1 MALSTHSGGAADK
14 AGFFHESLWGV
25 RCMVDVLNGEA
36 SAIRIET
43 LGEDGAEFCLFKGN
57 IREHWQAKRQ
67 VSDQQTWT
75 LKRLQA
81 EGILAYFFSKFRDR
95 DTCVFASISDA
106 PELGQLIENAKAAQK
121 AGESLGRF
129 KLHLLSDK
137 RSRHFEDL
145 QIAVGTVSETEA
157 LEFLCS
163 ISVHGGR
170 ENTLEIEFGF
180 RLGVM
185 FQGPWQN
192 TMAALRDLYLRS
204 THETLTA
211 TDIERYLQTCGI
223 AKRRGGAP
231 DARDRILDVTRGYV
245 EGQRAKLIRRTPI
258 RRSVAADVVAKIQSS
273 TGSLDILVTS
283 TAGGGKSACL
293 CQIVEGLQASGLP
306 VLAFRL
312 DRVEPVPTAIL
323 LGEKLGLGESPAF
336 VLSDVFAGQPVVL
349 VIDQLDCVST
359 TSGRHSDF
367 FDTVAALRAE
377 VLGLRSRQ
385 NIHLVFACRKFD
397 LEHDHRLK
405 QLASKDQPI
414 IELGEFTPEEVTAVL
429 QQEGGD
435 ASKLTP
441 RQQVMLRLPQN
452 LSLFVDAG
460 LARTENRFSTPKELC
475 DAYWNEKRKSVTAQR
490 PEFAQHWM
498 PAIQSLAR
506 TMSDRQELSVPGSM
520 MDAYPPEFLDRMASE
535 GVLTWDGKRYGFGHE
550 TFFDYCFARTLPNG
564 GRDFVSFL
572 ENDAQHLF
580 RRAQLRQVFAFLR
593 DDDFT
598 AYLSSLSSLISSER
612 IRPHLKLLAVELLAA
627 HPQARDEELTL
638 LMPAV
643 EFEMACR
650 SESRPNTDKLASR
663 IWDRFFSSRTL
674 FVVADR
680 MGLLTGWLHSGDP
693 WLQDTMALYLRLQTE
708 QNAERVAELLE
719 PFAGNP
725 DWRTRL
731 RYIMEGH
738 NLEKSRRFFDFFL
751 RLLADGTLDDARD
764 RFASNGTFW
773 SMLYGLAQKRPAWY
787 AELAARWLDRL
798 IAVAK
803 SEGADADRPRSFLED
818 GFGVEDLFT
827 SARGNPKAFL
837 EFVLPA
843 VLKAAATFAYGE
855 DDEEFSRDRLWPT
868 RFRCEHIGMSEALL
882 GACETAFELI
892 GETSPDSLRPFVDQL
907 QFPRLYTANHLL
919 ISACLSSP
927 VTFADE
933 ALALLADEPKRLSC
947 GYSDSSYW
955 HSRMAIEKCSPHCT
969 DATFQKIEAV
979 VLSFVPPYERTKE
992 GMRFRGNAAYN
1003 LASALA
1009 EARLST
1015 TGKTRLAE
1023 WKEKFHNPDGPPIG
1037 IRSYTVGS
1045 PIKQEAAVY
1054 MTDEQW
1060 LRAVAKYDTE
1070 ERRYDHR
1077 HPERGGAL
1085 QLARMLQEFTEEQP
1099 ERFAHLALKIPSTS
1113 HPYYFSHIIGGLKK
1127 AAIPSELKLDV
1138 VRRVFDVDHHDCFR
1152 SALDILGSITDI
1164 ELPQDAIQYIQST
1177 ADHPN
1182 PEAELWDGERPY
1194 CGGDILTH
1202 GINSVRGFVAE
1213 AIRDLVYYD
1222 DRYLS
1227 IFRSTIEK
1235 LVNDPSLAVRSCV
1248 ASTLHAVAQHDIPLA
1263 LRWSSLLFEADDR
1276 LLATAYVQRLIY
1288 QGLRDYWMHFS
1299 SIIQRMLLSSHE
1311 KVKVAGGTLAC
1322 LARLYHLEAD
1332 VLSVAALK
1340 GDMHCRL
1347 GACEVAKSNL
1357 LIADCCEWCKTAL
1370 AQLFSDERPEVRK
1383 KAARCFWH
1391 LWQSPDTPLADF
1403 DTLIRSFLASP
1414 AFADEP
1420 TYLLH
1425 ALEETKCQVPE
1436 AVLDVCEVF
1445 IARCSEEARDIRTS
1459 LAADEHTI
1467 GKLVFTAYAQL
1478 KSQAMQ
1484 MRALN
1489 AIDRMNLEGLSSANT
1504 HLAEFER

>member
-36 SAIRIET
+36 SAIRIEKPGDDG
-43 LGEDGAEFCLFKGN
+43 GEFYLQRGN
-57 IREHWQAKRQ
+57 LREHWQAKRQ
-67 VSDQQTWT
+67 VTGQETWT
-75 LKRLQA
+75 FKKLEQVLV
-81 EGILAYFFSKFRDR
+81 FFFEKFRAGESS
-95 DTCVFASISDA
+95 VFASVADA
-106 PELGQLIENAKAAQK
+106 PELRMLTENAQAAKK
-121 AGESLGRF
+121 AGEDLGQF
-129 KLHLLSDK
+129 KAHYLDK
-137 RSRHFEDL
+137 KRTVQFEEL
-145 QIAVGTVSETEA
+145 RNLVGAVSEEET
-157 LEFLCS
+157 LGFLCA
-163 ISVHGGR
+163 IAVHGGR
-170 ENTLEIEFGF
+170 EITLEPEFGF
-180 RLGVM
+180 RLAVM
-185 FQGPWQN
+185 FQAPWQN

-211 TDIERYLQTCGI
+211 ADIERHLQTCSIG
-223 AKRRGGAP
+223 KRRGGAP

-258 RRSVAADVVAKIQSS
+258 RRLVAADVVAKIQSS
-273 TGSLDILVTS
+273 LVSLDVLVTS
-283 TAGGGKSACL
+283 PAGGGKSACM
-293 CQIVEGLQASGLP
+293 CQIVEGLQAAGLP

-405 QLASKDQPI
+405 QLASKDQPL

-441 RQQVMLRLPQN
+441 RQQAMLRLPQN

-475 DAYWNEKRKSVTAQR
+475 DAYWTEKRKAVSAQR
-490 PEFAQHWM
+490 PEFAQYWL
-498 PAIQSLAR
+498 PAIQRLAR
-506 TMSDRQELSVPGSM
+506 TMSDRQELSVPGSV
-520 MDAYPPEFLDRMASE
+520 MDAAPPEFLDRMASE

-572 ENDAQHLF
+572 ESDTQHLF
-580 RRAQLRQVFAFLR
+580 RRAQLRQVLAFLR
-593 DDDFT
+593 DDDF
-598 AYLSSLSSLISSER
+598 ASYLTSLRSLLGSAR

-627 HPQARDEELTL
+627 HPQAHDEELNL
-638 LMPAV
+638 LMPAI
-643 EFEMACR
+643 ETEMACR
-650 SESRPNTDKLASR
+650 RESRPNTDKLASR
-663 IWDRFFSSRTL
+663 LWDRFFSSRTL

-680 MGLLTGWLHSGDP
+680 MGLINQWLHSGES
-693 WLQDTMALYLRLQTE
+693 WLQDTMGLYLRWQTE

-719 PFAGNP
+719 PFAGKAE
-725 DWRTRL
+725 WRTRL
-731 RYIMEGH
+731 RYMMEGR
-738 NLEKSRRFFDFFL
+738 NLEKSRRFFDLFL
-751 RLLADGTLDDARD
+751 RLLADGTLDDAKD

-773 SMLYGLAQKRPAWY
+773 SMLYGLAEKRPAWC
-787 AELAARWLDRL
+787 AELAARWLDRQ
-798 IAVAK
+798 ITVAN
-803 SEGADADRPRSFLED
+803 SGAAGADSPRSLLDD
-818 GFGVEDLFT
+818 GFGVEDIFK

-843 VLKAAATFAYGE
+843 VLRAAATFAYGE
-855 DDEEFSRDRLWPT
+855 DEEEFSRDRLWPT
-868 RFRCEHIGMSEALL
+868 RFRSEHIGMSEAFL
-882 GACETAFELI
+882 GACETAFERI
-892 GETSPDSLRPFVDQL
+892 GKSSPDSLRPFVDQL
-907 QFPRLYTANHLL
+907 QSPKLYTANHVLM
-919 ISACLSSP
+919 SAYLSSP

-933 ALALLADEPKRLSC
+933 ALALLADEPKRLRC
-947 GYSDSSYW
+947 GYSDNAYW
-955 HSRMAIEKCSPHCT
+955 HTRLVIKKCSPHCT

-979 VLSFVPPYERTKE
+979 VVAFVSPYERTKE
-992 GMRFRGNAAYN
+992 GMRHRGNAAYN

-1009 EARLST
+1009 AARLST
-1015 TGKTRLAE
+1015 TSKTRLAE
-1023 WKEKFHNPDGPPIG
+1023 WNEKFHKPDGPPVG
-1037 IRSYTVGS
+1037 IRSYTVVS
-1045 PIKQEAAVY
+1045 PIEEASAKH

-1060 LRAVAKYDTE
+1060 LGAIAKYDSE
-1070 ERRYDHR
+1070 ERKHDFH

-1085 QLARMLQEFTEEQP
+1085 ELAKMLQKFTQEQP
-1099 ERFAHLALKIPSTS
+1099 ERFAQLALVLPERS
-1113 HPYYFSHIIGGLKK
+1113 HPYYLSHILRGLKDSR
-1127 AAIPSELKLDV
+1127 ISSQSKLSV
-1138 VRRVFDVDHHDCFR
+1138 ARRVFAVDHRDCLH
-1152 SALDILGSITDI
+1152 SALNLLGSITDGD
-1164 ELPQDAIQYIQST
+1164 LPDDAVQFIQRAAEHT
-1177 ADHPN
+1177 D
-1182 PEAELWDGERPY
+1182 PEAELWESETPY
-1194 CGGDILTH
+1194 YGGDILTH
-1202 GINSVRGFVAE
+1202 GINSVRGYVAE
-1213 AIRDLVYYD
+1213 TIRDLVSAD
-1222 DRYLS
+1222 ARYLAVFS
-1227 IFRSTIEK
+1227 QTIEK
-1235 LVNDPSLAVRSCV
+1235 LVVDPSLAVRACV
-1248 ASTLHAVAQHDIPLA
+1248 ASTLLAVSRHDVPLA

-1276 LLATAYVQRLIY
+1276 LLATAYVQRFIH
-1288 QGLRDYWMHFS
+1288 QGLREYWSHFS
-1299 SIIQRMLLSSHE
+1299 AVIQRMLSSSHE
-1311 KVKVAGGTLAC
+1311 KVKEAGGTAAC
-1322 LARLYHLEAD
+1322 LARLYHVEAD
-1332 VLSVAALK
+1332 ALSAAALN

-1357 LIADCCEWCKTAL
+1357 LIADCRAWCDTAL
-1370 AQLFSDERPEVRK
+1370 VQLFSDESQEVRK
-1383 KAARCFWH
+1383 KAAGCFWH
-1391 LWQSPDTPLADF
+1391 LWQSPETPLTDF
-1403 DTLIRSFLASP
+1403 DALIRSFLASP

-1425 ALEETKCQVPE
+1425 ALEETKHQVPE

-1445 IARCSEEARDIRTS
+1445 LARCSEEARDIRTS

-1467 GKLVFTAYAQL
+1467 GKLVFTSYAQL

-1484 MRALN
+1484 TRALN